1 MLLNYG
7 LMWVPRHMLFKHFGH
22 CCVFLSIQ
30 EPVLAHYTRAGTLLV
45 FGDTIIIPALRY
57 LTIFTQ
63 QLMDPKSGKR
73 STSQS
78 RTTTRKNK
86 MPLPPAVC
94 LSIFLHKNLNFWPL
108 LKKKKSSYPSIL
120 DQKSPLATADWKQ
133 MAAYFP
139 DHCSCFLQLTK
150 VALTPIRF
158 TRHSV
163 LSPTWS
169 SYYSIELLP
178 LLEMIGSQ
186 RAWL

>member
-108 LKKKKSSYPSIL
+108 LKKKKNHHIL
-120 DQKSPLATADWKQ
+120 
-133 MAAYFP
+133 AYQIRNP
-139 DHCSCFLQLTK
+139 PWQQLTGSRWQRTSQITARAFSSSPRLPSLPLGSL
-150 VALTPIRF
+150 VTQCYHPPGPLIT
-158 TRHSV
+158 V
-163 LSPTWS
+163 LSCCPC
-169 SYYSIELLP
+169 
-178 LLEMIGSQ
+178 Q
-186 RAWL
+186 K